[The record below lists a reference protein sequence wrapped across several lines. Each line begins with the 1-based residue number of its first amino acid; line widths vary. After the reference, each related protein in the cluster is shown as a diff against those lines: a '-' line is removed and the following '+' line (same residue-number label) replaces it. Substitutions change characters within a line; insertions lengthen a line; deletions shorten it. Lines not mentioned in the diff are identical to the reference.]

1 MKRNFTVKALFLS
14 AAIIAASLVNKT
26 QAQVEWGVIGGIN
39 MANMKA
45 SDYKLVPD
53 SARPT
58 FSGISRY
65 RVGIF
70 ADMPLN
76 NYFSFNP
83 EIAYSVKGSVQKLD
97 TTIANAIDFSGP
109 PIAYDENR
117 ITVSNFDLGYIEI
130 PLLFR
135 FSTPLGRPSAMY
147 PFENS
152 VKPFYLDVFAGPYFG
167 YLLMPKH
174 ESSTTI
180 TRSSNNDTSEAFNY
194 SKKEKFSGAITQVG
208 KIDYGAVAGLG
219 IKWRF
224 NRKSYLYLDVR
235 YTMGFANLNKGY
247 WDRIAVDQSDPDP
260 LKWKTVTES
269 PKIKNTGTL
278 SFSLGFIT
286 NFSKR
291 RYFNLYKDDKNRP

>member
-26 QAQVEWGVIGGIN
+26 QAQVEWGVIGGMN
-39 MANMKA
+39 MANMTA
-45 SDYKLVPD
+45 SGYKHVPD
-53 SARPT
+53 SARPKFT
-58 FSGISRY
+58 GITRY

-83 EIAYSVKGSVQKLD
+83 EIAYSVKGAVQKLD
-97 TTIANAIDFSGP
+97 TGYTVTNIP
-109 PIAYDENR
+109 PGWTDEYQ
-117 ITVSNFDLGYIEI
+117 TVSNLDLGYIEI
-130 PLLFR
+130 PIMIR
-135 FSTPLGRPSAMY
+135 FSTPLGNPSAMY

-152 VKPFYLDVFAGPYFG
+152 VKPFYLDVFAGGFFSYMISAKNDASFT
-167 YLLMPKH
+167 Y
-174 ESSTTI
+174 SRFST
-180 TRSSNNDTSEAFNY
+180 NDTSAEYNFALKQKSNQSLTNVNKMNF
-194 SKKEKFSGAITQVG
+194 
-208 KIDYGAVAGLG
+208 GAVGGFG

-247 WDRIAVDQSDPDP
+247 WDRWTVDYTTDP
-260 LKWKTVTES
+260 LAPKPVKES
-269 PKIKNTGTL
+269 PKIKSTGTL